1 MQKQWIVSIVLF
13 LTIIAL
19 TTFGYFKNI
28 EFQKQLI
35 DFKNKITTL
44 KQNITTQ
51 LATINQLEKENKDL
65 KETLGI
71 KAEELEDTQNK
82 TEQLQKDVKT
92 ITKIIN
98 TDEELLKLYSKV
110 SFLNEHYIPSKLSYL
125 EDSDVLG
132 DKPIQIHKEVL
143 NHLEEMIK
151 DASDDDIDIKIVSGY
166 RSFGEQASLKY
177 NYTVQYGSGANTFS
191 ADQGYSEHQLGTTI
205 DISNKFFGPSLT
217 TSFDQTQTYNWLTE
231 NAYKYGFVLS
241 YPKGNTYYQYEPW
254 HWRFVS
260 VDLATDLHKSGKT
273 FYGLDQRD
281 TFKYLANF
289 FD

>member
-1 MQKQWIVSIVLF
+1 MQKHWIVSIVLI
-13 LTIIAL
+13 LIIIAL
-19 TTFGYFKNI
+19 TTFGYFKNV

-35 DFKNKITTL
+35 SFKD
-44 KQNITTQ
+44 NITNLEQTI
-51 LATINQLEKENKDL
+51 ATHLGTISQLETENKDL

-71 KAEELEDTQNK
+71 KAEELEETQNK
-82 TEQLQKDVKT
+82 TEQLNRDVKT

-98 TDEELLKLYSKV
+98 TDQELLKLYSKI

-125 EDSDVLG
+125 EDKNVLG
-132 DKPIQIHKEVL
+132 DKPIQIHGEIL
-143 NHLEEMIK
+143 NHLEDMIE
-151 DASDDDIDIKIVSGY
+151 DAKDDDIDIKVVSGY
-166 RSFGEQASLKY
+166 RSFGDQASLKY
-177 NYTVQYGSGANTFS
+177 NYLVQYGSGANTFS
-191 ADQGYSEHQLGTTI
+191 ADQGYSEHQLGTTV
-205 DISNKFFGPSLT
+205 DLSNKFFGPSLT
-217 TSFDQTQTYNWLTE
+217 TSFDQTQTYKWLTE

-241 YPKGNTYYQYEPW
+241 YPKGNVYYQYEPW